1 MRTRSSQHVFKRL
14 SIGRRSLR
22 WGGLGIALV
31 APLMTAAPAS
41 AAPFVYVTESP
52 ADIVSANDAT
62 SGSLLPLPH
71 DQTTGTNPI
80 GVAVTPDGTSVYVAN
95 FGDGKTFGSVS
106 EYDVAADG
114 TLTPKTAGPV
124 KSRPWLG
131 GYRGQ
136 PRRQGSLRRRPRGR
150 RGVPVRHRSRG
161 SAQPDDPRHGGGGI
175 GPRRIAVSPNG
186 KSVYVTDRDK
196 LLQYSVGAGD
206 KLTPKTPATVATGN
220 GPGQVGGQPRRQE
233 RLRAQLLRRH
243 RLSVQ
248 RWQRRRAAPEE
259 PRDGGDRKPT
269 ERDRHQSRQPER
281 VRRQQGARTG
291 RTIAQYAATANG
303 LVLKTPETIAAG
315 LGPDQVVVSPTGNN
329 LYATDSSRRR
339 AAAVQRRQRPGN
351 AEPVV
356 HACVP
361 VVRARRGPRWNRD
374 RADDDQ
380 LQLLHRDQRMRRA
393 HPFPSAAAAR
403 PPPVILATR
412 LVRGGAAGI
421 LVQRLVGKRRLA
433 VGRVPFGLRRTGRQ
447 EDPLEPASQRTPA
460 TQGPLPDHAADVRP
474 PRAPDRPRPADR
486 DQSPMS
492 SVAAVRSST
501 A

>member
-124 KSRPWLG
+124 RAG
-131 GYRGQ
+131 
-136 PRRQGSLRRRPRGR
+136 
-150 RGVPVRHRSRG
+150 RG
-161 SAQPDDPRHGGGGI
+161 SAGIAVNPDGKAAYVADLEDGAVSQYDIGPGGVLSPTIPGTVAAGI

-220 GPGQVGGQPRRQE
+220 GPGQVAVSPDGKSAYVLNFFDGTVSQYNVGSDGALHPKNPATVATGNQPSGIAISPDSQSVYVANGSSDWAERSRNTRRPPTGSCSRPPRRSPPGSA
-233 RLRAQLLRRH
+233 RIRSWSAQ
-243 RLSVQ
+243 
-248 RWQRRRAAPEE
+248 PETTSTQ
-259 PRDGGDRKPT
+259 PT
-269 ERDRHQSRQPER
+269 ESATRCGST
-281 VRRQQGARTG
+281 A
-291 RTIAQYAATANG
+291 AATAR
-303 LVLKTPETIAAG
+303 E
-315 LGPDQVVVSPTGNN
+315 
-329 LYATDSSRRR
+329 R
-339 AAAVQRRQRPGN
+339 
-351 AEPVV
+351 
-356 HACVP
+356 
-361 VVRARRGPRWNRD
+361 
-374 RADDDQ
+374 
-380 LQLLHRDQRMRRA
+380 
-393 HPFPSAAAAR
+393 
-403 PPPVILATR
+403 
-412 LVRGGAAGI
+412 
-421 LVQRLVGKRRLA
+421 
-433 VGRVPFGLRRTGRQ
+433 
-447 EDPLEPASQRTPA
+447 
-460 TQGPLPDHAADVRP
+460 
-474 PRAPDRPRPADR
+474 
-486 DQSPMS
+486 
-492 SVAAVRSST
+492 
-501 A
+501 